1 MSHERKTVGHWART
15 KIQAI
20 EGFVEHAKQ
29 GGIGLDYLTDQE
41 WWDAFTVWLKSPEK
55 RKWKSK

>member
-20 EGFVEHAKQ
+20 EGFTEHAKQ
-29 GGIGLDYLTDQE
+29 SGIGLDYLTDQQ
-41 WWDAFTVWLKSPEK
+41 WWDAFIKWLEAPATKELEPK
-55 RKWKSK
+55 